1 MVGRRYIFYL
11 LFTLSTFQ
19 VEKNLTA
26 NAGDAKVWIQSLGL
40 EDPLDKGMAIYSS
53 ILAWKISWTEER
65 NRLQFVE
72 SQESDKT
79 EHTPTHCTPI
89 SSIMNSRIFVLTCL
103 PLRLYNLFFSSVF
116 LGETGVG
123 GR

>member
-11 LFTLSTFQ
+11 LFTLRAFQ

-26 NAGDAKVWIQSLGL
+26 NAGDAKVWIQFLGL
-40 EDPLDKGMAIYSS
+40 EDPLDKGMAIHSS

-65 NRLQFVE
+65 SGME